1 MEHIYLHSHIFCKV
15 FVYPLVPA
23 EPSLSIVEKFTAAS
37 YLSRNNQHG
46 LLLKIRA
53 DDNCSNKDKTLL

>member
-1 MEHIYLHSHIFCKV
+1 M

-46 LLLKIRA
+46 LLLKITA
-53 DDNCSNKDKTLL
+53 DDNCSNKDKTIL